1 MGIAEQDV
9 NARLIL
15 LVYEALLRSFWRKQT
30 LKSFLRNTGISEHII
45 SSWGVGETKREFLDR
60 LFTALSKNQKGKSVV
75 LKWAHELSE
84 QRTFPD
90 LRGFEDSDLK
100 IQQADR
106 KSTRLNSSHVK
117 ISYAV

>member
-90 LRGFEDSDLK
+90 LR
-100 IQQADR
+100 
-106 KSTRLNSSHVK
+106 
-117 ISYAV
+117 